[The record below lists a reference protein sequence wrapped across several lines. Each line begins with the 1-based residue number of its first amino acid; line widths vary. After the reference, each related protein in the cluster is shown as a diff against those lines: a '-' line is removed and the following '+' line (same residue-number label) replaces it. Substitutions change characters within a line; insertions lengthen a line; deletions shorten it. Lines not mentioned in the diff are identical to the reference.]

1 MNLNLME
8 ALQTQTTF
16 FQVELRVLSFG
27 CCGGRGGGAEGGG
40 EVNSGIQFTTVLG
53 GSSRICAIP
62 ASTRTRWANERSSI
76 GKLTSLCFPT
86 GQTFQ

>member
-27 CCGGRGGGAEGGG
+27 CCGGRGGG
-40 EVNSGIQFTTVLG
+40 G
-53 GSSRICAIP
+53 GSEVGYSIHHCAG
-62 ASTRTRWANERSSI
+62 R
-76 GKLTSLCFPT
+76 
-86 GQTFQ
+86 

>member
-40 EVNSGIQFTTVLG
+40 SEFGYSIHH
-53 GSSRICAIP
+53 CAG
-62 ASTRTRWANERSSI
+62 R
-76 GKLTSLCFPT
+76 
-86 GQTFQ
+86 

>member
-27 CCGGRGGGAEGGG
+27 CCGGRGGGGG

-76 GKLTSLCFPT
+76 GKLTSLCFLT

>member
-27 CCGGRGGGAEGGG
+27 CCGGRGRGAEGGG
-40 EVNSGIQFTTVLG
+40 SE
-53 GSSRICAIP
+53 
-62 ASTRTRWANERSSI
+62 I
-76 GKLTSLCFPT
+76 GY
-86 GQTFQ
+86 

>member
-27 CCGGRGGGAEGGG
+27 CCAGRGGGAEGGG
-40 EVNSGIQFTTVLG
+40 SEFGYSIHH
-53 GSSRICAIP
+53 CAG
-62 ASTRTRWANERSSI
+62 R
-76 GKLTSLCFPT
+76 
-86 GQTFQ
+86 

>member
-27 CCGGRGGGAEGGG
+27 CCGGRGGGGGG
-40 EVNSGIQFTTVLG
+40 SEFGY
-53 GSSRICAIP
+53 
-62 ASTRTRWANERSSI
+62 SI
-76 GKLTSLCFPT
+76 HYCPGR
-86 GQTFQ
+86 

>member
-27 CCGGRGGGAEGGG
+27 CCEGRGGG
-40 EVNSGIQFTTVLG
+40 G
-53 GSSRICAIP
+53 GSEFGYSIHHCAG
-62 ASTRTRWANERSSI
+62 R
-76 GKLTSLCFPT
+76 
-86 GQTFQ
+86 